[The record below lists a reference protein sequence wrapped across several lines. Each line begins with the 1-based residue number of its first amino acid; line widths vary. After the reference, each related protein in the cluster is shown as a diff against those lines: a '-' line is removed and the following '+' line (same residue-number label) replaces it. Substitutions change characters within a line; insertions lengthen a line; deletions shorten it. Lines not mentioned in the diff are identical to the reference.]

1 MEEEYICKIATLEE
15 MNIKWDEEINLHS
28 DKENWTYWKTQ
39 NIDNFKK
46 GYSIPYYGL
55 LNDKIICEATAIV
68 NSKVTQNPLM
78 LIDKE
83 TVYLLGFRTKK
94 EYQNKGYFS
103 KLMKY
108 LLEDLR
114 KKGYKK
120 VTLGVEK
127 CEKTNKEIY
136 EYWGFDTY
144 VKSGKETYPNG
155 EVIEVNYY
163 LKQL

>member
-15 MNIKWDEEINLHS
+15 MNTKWDEEINLHS
-28 DKENWTYWKTQ
+28 NKENWTYWKTQ

-68 NSKVTQNPLM
+68 NSKATQNPLM

-94 EYQNKGYFS
+94 EYQNKGI
-103 KLMKY
+103 
-108 LLEDLR
+108 
-114 KKGYKK
+114 KK
-120 VTLGVEK
+120 
-127 CEKTNKEIY
+127 
-136 EYWGFDTY
+136 
-144 VKSGKETYPNG
+144 
-155 EVIEVNYY
+155 
-163 LKQL
+163 